1 MWPAVFAEKFPN
13 KPAYIM
19 GTTGQVVTYRELDD
33 DSNRVAQLL
42 YDRGL
47 RFGDHVAVFM
57 DNNAEYLKVI
67 WAAQRSGLY
76 FTAVNYHFNAEEV
89 AYILDDC
96 DAKAV
101 FVAAE
106 LGDAVRELVPVMPA
120 TVETPVVVG
129 GSVDGYERFEDLI
142 PGYPAAPLA
151 EELEGMAMLYSSG
164 TTGRPKGI
172 KHPNARRAVG
182 VPASTYAG
190 IGSNYGFTEDMVYLS
205 PAPLY
210 HSAPLQFN
218 IAIERTGGTSVIM
231 ERFDPEQFL
240 QLIERYRVTHTQ
252 LVPTM
257 FVRMLKL
264 PDEKRL
270 PYDLSSL
277 RYAVHAAAP
286 CAVDVK
292 QRMLEWWGPII
303 DEYYGATEATG
314 ATFITAAEW
323 LDHPGSVG
331 RPRGDIVH
339 ICDEDGTELAIGEAG
354 VVWFEPGERSTP
366 FEYYK
371 DPEKTA
377 ASYNEKGWASV
388 GDMGYVDDEGYLY
401 LTDRRDFMIVSGGVN
416 IYPQE
421 AENLLVTHPKVL
433 DVAVFGVPN
442 EEMGEEVK
450 GVVQPVRWEDGG
462 PALER
467 ELLAFCRDH
476 LAHYKC
482 PRSIDF
488 EQELPRQPTGKL
500 YKRLLRERYWTG
512 KETRIV

>member
-1 MWPAVFAEKFPN
+1 LASPSKVENCTSSRCRQPATASRAALRNASAPTHTTYRRSRGNTEPRYAGASRAPRLVPALACAAMWPAVFAEKFPN

-172 KHPNARRAVG
+172 KHPNARRAV
-182 VPASTYAG
+182 
-190 IGSNYGFTEDMVYLS
+190 
-205 PAPLY
+205 
-210 HSAPLQFN
+210 
-218 IAIERTGGTSVIM
+218 
-231 ERFDPEQFL
+231 
-240 QLIERYRVTHTQ
+240 
-252 LVPTM
+252 
-257 FVRMLKL
+257 
-264 PDEKRL
+264 
-270 PYDLSSL
+270 
-277 RYAVHAAAP
+277 
-286 CAVDVK
+286 
-292 QRMLEWWGPII
+292 
-303 DEYYGATEATG
+303 
-314 ATFITAAEW
+314 
-323 LDHPGSVG
+323 
-331 RPRGDIVH
+331 
-339 ICDEDGTELAIGEAG
+339 
-354 VVWFEPGERSTP
+354 
-366 FEYYK
+366 
-371 DPEKTA
+371 
-377 ASYNEKGWASV
+377 
-388 GDMGYVDDEGYLY
+388 
-401 LTDRRDFMIVSGGVN
+401 
-416 IYPQE
+416 
-421 AENLLVTHPKVL
+421 
-433 DVAVFGVPN
+433 
-442 EEMGEEVK
+442 
-450 GVVQPVRWEDGG
+450 
-462 PALER
+462 
-467 ELLAFCRDH
+467 
-476 LAHYKC
+476 
-482 PRSIDF
+482 
-488 EQELPRQPTGKL
+488 
-500 YKRLLRERYWTG
+500 
-512 KETRIV
+512 